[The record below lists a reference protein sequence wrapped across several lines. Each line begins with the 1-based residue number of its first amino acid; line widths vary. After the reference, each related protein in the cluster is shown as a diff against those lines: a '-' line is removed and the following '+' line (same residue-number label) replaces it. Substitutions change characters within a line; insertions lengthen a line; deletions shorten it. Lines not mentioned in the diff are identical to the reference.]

1 MEEHLPEGIE
11 GLTHEQAKMIE
22 GAITFQTVPCEEI
35 MTKISRVT
43 YTLDMGTVMSTE
55 VLSEI
60 RGNGYSRVPI
70 CEDGNINKIVGYLL
84 TKSLIGLDTSQ
95 ERTLR
100 QLYTEKRVQVKIPL
114 YLHRESNLGKMI
126 KSF

>member
-1 MEEHLPEGIE
+1 
-11 GLTHEQAKMIE
+11 MIE
-22 GAITFQTVPCEEI
+22 GAITFQSVPCEEI

-43 YTLDMGTVMSTE
+43 YTLEMET
-55 VLSEI
+55 VLSTQVLNEI
-60 RGNGYSRVPI
+60 RENGYSRIPI
-70 CEDGNINKIVGYLL
+70 CEGGNINKIVAFLL

-95 ERTLR
+95 QKTLR
-100 QLYTEKRVQVKIPL
+100 QLYLEKRVQVKIPL